1 MTTTTP
7 SAPLHA
13 LTDGYAPADEHHP
26 LAAYGGLLA
35 VFGTSLTGA
44 LALLRATGRELPE
57 RPRAGDLLLT
67 GIATQKV
74 SRLLAKDRVTGAIRA
89 PFTRYQE
96 SSGHGEVEEQPRG
109 SGAQRAI
116 GELLVCPFCLGQW
129 VASAFAVGLVAA
141 PRVTR
146 FVAGICVSSTLAD
159 LLQLGYKAAEDR
171 ASAG

>member
-1 MTTTTP
+1 MTTTT
-7 SAPLHA
+7 SAPRDA

-26 LAAYGGLLA
+26 LAAYSGLIA
-35 VFGTSLTGA
+35 VFGTSLAGA
-44 LALLRATGRELPE
+44 LTLLRATGRDLPE
-57 RPRAGDLLLT
+57 RPRADDLLLT
-67 GIATQKV
+67 GIATYKI

-109 SGAQRAI
+109 TGARRAI

-129 VASAFAVGLVAA
+129 VASALAVGLVAA
-141 PRVTR
+141 PRQTR

-159 LLQLGYKAAEDR
+159 VLQIGYKAAEDR
-171 ASAG
+171 V